1 MVTRA
6 ERQRRE
12 NAVAAGSLHREI
24 EGDYT
29 AERSYMSSPKCYAFI
44 PKRHQRHWKR
54 DDRDRRIFII
64 SLYLSATPRTS
75 GSDAFPRVMSSSH
88 VAEHV
93 LRCRCAGRLPTR
105 DRQCFLCLLA
115 DEQYPSLNL
124 SLTPLQQPAK
134 NRSERRIGTTMS
146 IPSDPS
152 QTSSSS
158 SAASGSKPTGRSL
171 SEILQTAP
179 TGAAHPGVEEIR
191 NIDPKE
197 DQERVIA
204 FTKVSHSELCRFR
217 SVGMPGARLPMA
229 LALALARAMALRAFA
244 RDKLRVLRGR
254 LCASH
259 SLASPLSAWS
269 RVRTT

>member
-1 MVTRA
+1 
-6 ERQRRE
+6 
-12 NAVAAGSLHREI
+12 
-24 EGDYT
+24 
-29 AERSYMSSPKCYAFI
+29 MSSPKCYAPL
-44 PKRHQRHWKR
+44 PKRHQMHW
-54 DDRDRRIFII
+54 
-64 SLYLSATPRTS
+64 SATIAIAVFS
-75 GSDAFPRVMSSSH
+75 SFPCICLPPLGRRARMYFH
-88 VAEHV
+88 VSCRHPMLPSMFFGVGV
-93 LRCRCAGRLPTR
+93 LGGCRQEIVSVFFA
-105 DRQCFLCLLA
+105 CLLA

-134 NRSERRIGTTMS
+134 YRSERRTGTTMS

-259 SLASPLSAWS
+259 YLASLCPLH
-269 RVRTT
+269 RVRAANAACDEKG

>member
-1 MVTRA
+1 
-6 ERQRRE
+6 
-12 NAVAAGSLHREI
+12 
-24 EGDYT
+24 
-29 AERSYMSSPKCYAFI
+29 
-44 PKRHQRHWKR
+44 
-54 DDRDRRIFII
+54 
-64 SLYLSATPRTS
+64 
-75 GSDAFPRVMSSSH
+75 
-88 VAEHV
+88 
-93 LRCRCAGRLPTR
+93 
-105 DRQCFLCLLA
+105 
-115 DEQYPSLNL
+115 
-124 SLTPLQQPAK
+124 
-134 NRSERRIGTTMS
+134 MS

-229 LALALARAMALRAFA
+229 LALALALALARAMALRAFA